1 MFEVLSSIIRLC
13 NGEDAG
19 QNDAE
24 SAPSH
29 HWDPSGQNLR
39 HVVYSRTSTVVRH
52 RFQMATTVLAIAIA
66 VSAFG
71 GTLLGNAP
79 EPHQVA
85 RMTQPVSKPGRSVSL
100 PATTVANEASQH

>member
-1 MFEVLSSIIRLC
+1 MFEVLNSIIRLC

-24 SAPSH
+24 LAPLH

-39 HVVYSRTSTVVRH
+39 HVVYTRTSTAVRH
-52 RFQMATTVLAIAIA
+52 RFLMATTVLAIAIA
-66 VSAFG
+66 FSAFG
-71 GTLLGNAP
+71 GSVLGNAP

-85 RMTQPVSKPGRSVSL
+85 RLTQPVNKPGRSVSP
-100 PATTVANEASQH
+100 PATKVANKASQH